1 MNQRP
6 VLPPAFQQLTL
17 NKQRHPVAN
26 VGDHQF
32 ADRRAVGTFGYV
44 HVGRPS
50 RDQPGGRRGAR
61 PDREHRQWPKP
72 RTTPHVQFRHL
83 HRHTG
88 TMPLTQVSKAPPARP
103 LPGSSIFGLSERP
116 IDRSDRGLLP
126 AQPILMVSSPRC
138 RGRECRWRAGPRLH
152 HSDRS

>member
-103 LPGSSIFGLSERP
+103 LPGAVQGVAGTARICARRYLDDMSAVTDASVAGCSS
-116 IDRSDRGLLP
+116 
-126 AQPILMVSSPRC
+126 
-138 RGRECRWRAGPRLH
+138 
-152 HSDRS
+152 